1 MATLDRET
9 HEPSSGY
16 PRVDSCLIILAVL
29 WIMAASAVAGKLIA
43 PATASPWATPPA
55 RIDPNTAHWWELSAL
70 PRIGMT
76 SAEGIIRYRESA
88 TTNTPPQDPRAAFY
102 SANDLTRVKG
112 IGPKTAARIN
122 RFLTFPTRPDHE
134 RRHSE

>member
-1 MATLDRET
+1 MATLDSET
-9 HEPSSGY
+9 HERSSGY
-16 PRVDSCLIILAVL
+16 PRVDSCLLILVVL
-29 WIMAASAVAGKLIA
+29 WVMAASAVVPKLIA
-43 PATASPWATPPA
+43 PATVSLWATPSA

-88 TTNTPPQDPRAAFY
+88 TTNTPPQDPTAAFY

-112 IGPKTAARIN
+112 IGPKTAGRIN
-122 RFLTFPTRPDHE
+122 PFLTFPNRPDRK
-134 RRHSE
+134 RRRPE